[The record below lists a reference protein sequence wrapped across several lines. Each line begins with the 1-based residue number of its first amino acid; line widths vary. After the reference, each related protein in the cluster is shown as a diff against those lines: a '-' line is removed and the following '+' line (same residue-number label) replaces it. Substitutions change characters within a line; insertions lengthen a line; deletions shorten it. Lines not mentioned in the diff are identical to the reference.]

1 MNSRSRLKI
10 LIAAGGSGG
19 HIFPAVALAKRLKD
33 RERNVDIKFVG
44 SNRYLDKKILK
55 KENFDF
61 FLLSANKLPY
71 KFTPRMALFFAKC
84 FYFVL
89 KVRADLYHPLPDPEA
104 KALCCRKERCRLV

>member
-55 KENFDF
+55 NENFDF
-61 FLLSANKLPY
+61 FYYRPINCLINSRPAWRFFLPNRSL
-71 KFTPRMALFFAKC
+71 T
-84 FYFVL
+84 
-89 KVRADLYHPLPDPEA
+89 
-104 KALCCRKERCRLV
+104 